1 MANPPQGDIE
11 LMFGGSSG
19 PKANKGRGQDK
30 NNQSPS
36 IRIRLSR
43 KCQMIELAQHLSGD
57 QGEEWTKISL
67 SATKKPPYVSAKD
80 WSSLNEAQKEAM
92 NHLACFVRKCE
103 ALEILDVG
111 DDTHTSSMDPTS
123 TALVTP
129 VNSQLDPTIG
139 LYSAPKISHSL
150 SSINLAPRPRFST
163 TAAPRSILDN
173 KDDDTVWQKNQSEP
187 RSDTSLEVNLRT
199 KLGGIDLPTTWFAND
214 SDMTDRARGV
224 ETRFIPSVGWCIRYA
239 SSVSQ
244 GGRYRIMFLD
254 GVALDIDVDED
265 WVEFR
270 SQSGETT
277 RQDIFSGVTY

>member
-11 LMFGGSSG
+11 MMFGGSSG
-19 PKANKGRGQDK
+19 PKANKGRGRDK

-43 KCQMIELAQHLSGD
+43 KCQMIELAQHLSGV

-67 SATKKPPYVSAKD
+67 SATKEPPYVSTKD
-80 WSSLNEAQKEAM
+80 WPSLNEAQQEAM
-92 NHLACFVRKCE
+92 NHLAWFIRKCE
-103 ALEILDVG
+103 ALEFFDAA
-111 DDTHTSSMDPTS
+111 DDIHTSSTDHTS

-129 VNSQLDPTIG
+129 EDTQLDPTIG
-139 LYSAPKISHSL
+139 FYSAPKISHSL

-173 KDDDTVWQKNQSEP
+173 KDDDTVWQKNQP
-187 RSDTSLEVNLRT
+187 GPGSDASLGANLRT
-199 KLGGIDLPTTWFAND
+199 KLGEIDLPTTWFSD
-214 SDMTDRARGV
+214 DPDMTDRARGI

-270 SQSGETT
+270 SQSGKTT
-277 RQDIFSGVTY
+277 R